1 MHWFCREDCVV
12 VKFTK
17 VTREQRSGVNTAVL
31 SRVTFFHEDVVV
43 GPAQT
48 PQGVLGLF
56 TRSTFNGCFGVFFR
70 TVKQCLLSRMLYG
83 V

>member
-31 SRVTFFHEDVVV
+31 SRVTSVP
-43 GPAQT
+43 PALQ
-48 PQGVLGLF
+48 
-56 TRSTFNGCFGVFFR
+56 
-70 TVKQCLLSRMLYG
+70 YYAW
-83 V
+83 